1 MILFNH
7 LTLVFIASVL
17 LSAFSRYEGHRVPE
31 GGGQNDDSSSSEDT
45 QELPSE
51 EGDDDSNSVDELE
64 HLEQQ
69 IDGLAHHCTSDMVL
83 SVLEQSINYE
93 NATYVKTIL
102 VYCSESLPFNTVE
115 YLELFLGL
123 WESESPVNDAII
135 KAFLE
140 DNQCDVHRLLERF
153 THALETEATLYQDK
167 PSRGINDGEDDAT
180 DKEMF
185 SLSPERLDLLKQ
197 HCSWNRE
204 AIAELYRHGP
214 RYCNHDG
221 LKFLNDWYHLATA
234 IDPAWPFRAAAL
246 HNTMWQRQR
255 MASLAVHLDCRG
267 NIYSLPKVPK
277 KGKIK
282 TSTYWKYVTETIAA
296 MITRTA
302 SLKLHQHLL
311 EDLEGSLSRTMRSGI
326 KSHETIA
333 FGRYL
338 IDNGYLRL
346 VSGGGIEV
354 SIIKIKSIQGSE
366 AFETRTICDSIW
378 GTDAKCLSEYLLPF
392 LPEESWIVL
401 MGPKANWTQFM
412 SMVQFKEILRYADL
426 ETFSDMIRD
435 WVFMHKKF
443 APDFIISWI

>member
-17 LSAFSRYEGHRVPE
+17 LSAFSQYEGHRVPE
-31 GGGQNDDSSSSEDT
+31 GGGQADYSSSSEDT

-51 EGDDDSNSVDELE
+51 EGDAGSNSVGELE

-69 IDGLAHHCTSDMVL
+69 IDGLAHHCTSEMVL
-83 SVLEQSINYE
+83 SALKRSISYE
-93 NATYVKTIL
+93 NAAYVKTIL
-102 VYCSESLPFNTVE
+102 LYCSESLPFNTVE
-115 YLELFLGL
+115 YLDLFLGL
-123 WESESPVNDAII
+123 WEGESPVNDAII

-140 DNQCDVHRLLERF
+140 DNQCDIHRLLKRF
-153 THALETEATLYQDK
+153 THALETAATLYQDK
-167 PSRGINDGEDDAT
+167 QSRSVNDGEDDAT
-180 DKEMF
+180 DKKVF
-185 SLSPERLDLLKQ
+185 SLSPGRLDLLKQ

-204 AIAELYRHGP
+204 AIAELYRHGS
-214 RYCNHDG
+214 RYCIHNG
-221 LKFLNDWYHLATA
+221 LKVLNDWHHLATA
-234 IDPAWPFRAAAL
+234 IDPVWPFREAAL
-246 HNTMWQRQR
+246 HSTRWQRQQ
-255 MASLAVHLDCRG
+255 MASVAVHLDGRG

-277 KGKIK
+277 KGNIK
-282 TSTYWKYVTETIAA
+282 TPNYWKYVTETIAA

-302 SLKLHQHLL
+302 PLKLHQHLL
-311 EDLEGSLSRTMRSGI
+311 EDLEGSLSKTMRSGI
-326 KSHETIA
+326 KSHETIS

-354 SIIKIKSIQGSE
+354 SIVKIKSIQDSE

-378 GTDAKCLSEYLLPF
+378 ETEAKCLSEYLLPS

-426 ETFSDMIRD
+426 ETFNSMIRD
-435 WVFMHKKF
+435 WVFAHKNF
-443 APDFIISWI
+443 SPDFIISWI